1 MAAPTFA
8 RAAASAIIPAIA
20 QMPAAETAESVDFCP
35 SDPGPPPW
43 VRERFVNSALSDDG
57 ATGVQHAPGALLVR
71 VATEGVSRLDAPT
84 FQREVAEAYRHLFQP
99 LTHAPA
105 AHPVRLWAFVP
116 DIHAR
121 MGPGLD
127 RYMVFNAGRFEAFS
141 DWYGGRDAFPRAIA
155 TASAVG
161 VRGDALV
168 LYALA
173 LEHPGHPV
181 ENPRQVPAYRYSRR
195 FGPLPPCFSRAM
207 VVDDPALGRRRVLIG
222 GTASI
227 RGEDSLHLGD
237 VTAQIEETF
246 RNLATLIVTATETAG
261 GPPCP
266 EEAALQ
272 RLRAV
277 RVYHPRPQDAPAIRA
292 ALAARCPGVTSLEV
306 LGAELCRPELLVE
319 IEGVA
324 EIDPAP

>member
-1 MAAPTFA
+1 
-8 RAAASAIIPAIA
+8 
-20 QMPAAETAESVDFCP
+20 MPAAETAESVEPCP
-35 SDPGPPPW
+35 SDLGPPPW
-43 VRERFVNSALSDDG
+43 VRDRFGASPPPQDG
-57 ATGVQHAPGALLVR
+57 TDGVWHARGAQLVR
-71 VATEGVSRLDAPT
+71 VETRGVGRLDAPA
-84 FQREVAEAYRHLFQP
+84 FQKEVVGAYRRLFQP
-99 LTHAPA
+99 LRQAAAP
-105 AHPVRLWAFVP
+105 HPARLWAFVP

-141 DWYGGRDAFPRAIA
+141 DWYGGKDAFPRAIA
-155 TASAVG
+155 TAYAVG
-161 VRGDALV
+161 VRGDSLV

-207 VVDDPALGRRRVLIG
+207 VVDDPALARRRVLIG

-237 VTAQIEETF
+237 VAAQIEETF
-246 RNLATLIVTATETAG
+246 RNLATLIATATQTAG

-266 EEAALQ
+266 EESALE

-277 RVYHPRPQDAPAIRA
+277 RVYHPRPQDAPTIRA

-324 EIDPAP
+324 EVDPAL

>member
-1 MAAPTFA
+1 
-8 RAAASAIIPAIA
+8 
-20 QMPAAETAESVDFCP
+20 MPAAEPAESVDPYP
-35 SDPGPPPW
+35 SADPGPPSW
-43 VRERFVNSALSDDG
+43 VRERFGASAPSPEG
-57 ATGVQHAPGALLVR
+57 AAEVLRAPGAQLVR
-71 VATEGVSRLDAPT
+71 VAAPGVGRLDAPS
-84 FQREVAEAYRHLFQP
+84 FQRTVAEAYRALFRP
-99 LTHAPA
+99 LSGA
-105 AHPVRLWAFVP
+105 AASHPVRLWAFVP

-127 RYMVFNAGRFEAFS
+127 RYMVFNGGRFEAFS
-141 DWYGGRDAFPRAIA
+141 DWYGGKDAFPRAIA

-168 LYALA
+168 LYAWA
-173 LEHPGHPV
+173 LERPGHPV

-207 VVDDPALGRRRVLIG
+207 VVDDPVLERRRVLIG

-227 RGEDSLHLGD
+227 RGEESMHLGD
-237 VTAQIEETF
+237 VGAQIEETF
-246 RNLATLIVTATETAG
+246 ANLATLIVTATGTAG
-261 GPPCP
+261 APPCA
-266 EEAALQ
+266 EEAALG
-272 RLRAV
+272 RLRAL

-292 ALAARCPGVTSLEV
+292 ALVGRCPGLTSLEV

-324 EIDPAP
+324 AVDEGA